1 MLEEWLEDFQFF
13 GIDWKKFFLEIVFY
27 LIVIFKKLYD
37 LVDGEKKKNYYVN
50 EFVGLVVGFL
60 FMAIYNVGFVVVIY
74 MLSFMNFFYLILK
87 WLENECVFLFIF
99 VGYLGEEVKVFDIDC
114 KVKDEVLIYYF

>member
-60 FMAIYNVGFVVVIY
+60 FIVIYNVGFVVVIY
-74 MLSFMNFFYLILK
+74 MLSFMNFFYIILK

-99 VGYLGEEVKVFDIDC
+99 VGYFGIEVKVFDIS
-114 KVKDEVLIYYF
+114 